1 MTAVCYDP
9 KDVCY
14 FHPCQNGGTCS
25 PPKANDGDKPYTCH
39 CFLGF
44 GGVSCEKRQGKSAD
58 WVLYE
63 YSSGSLRWSI
73 SGGMFYVGTWLQ
85 KMQQKWFRVEKVFV
99 QKNTNGSTFGLLW
112 CGTLVR
118 TEQGSCFHFAYLF
131 FVVFVPNIGPCAF
144 TNFGNCE
151 VQWCSSDPPQG
162 FKYFVGHTTSR
173 LQSELGA
180 TRTVNFPRSKYF
192 FQFRHHVLQ
201 FTGMTFSQSSVN

>member
-14 FHPCQNGGTCS
+14 RFHPCQNGGTCS

-73 SGGMFYVGTWLQ
+73 SGGMFHVGTWLQ

-99 QKNTNGSTFGLLW
+99 QKSTNGSTFGLLW

-118 TEQGSCFHFAYLF
+118 RTGFLLPFRLFIFRRFRSC
-131 FVVFVPNIGPCAF
+131 VKNIGPCAF
-144 TNFGNCE
+144 TNCGNCE

-162 FKYFVGHTTSR
+162 LDFAEIFCWPHNFKTWK
-173 LQSELGA
+173 
-180 TRTVNFPRSKYF
+180 RTGCDSHRQLS
-192 FQFRHHVLQ
+192 
-201 FTGMTFSQSSVN
+201 TFEILFSI

>member
-1 MTAVCYDP
+1 MKALGALAVAFSCFVRCTLGGKPDGNPKSKYYKVIRGMTAVCYDP

-58 WVLYE
+58 WVSYE

-85 KMQQKWFRVEKVFV
+85 KMQQKWFRIEKVFV
-99 QKNTNGSTFGLLW
+99 PKSTNGSTFGLLW

-118 TEQGSCFHFAYLF
+118 RTGFLLLFRLFIFRRFRSCVTKSWPVRFY
-131 FVVFVPNIGPCAF
+131 
-144 TNFGNCE
+144 
-151 VQWCSSDPPQG
+151 
-162 FKYFVGHTTSR
+162 
-173 LQSELGA
+173 
-180 TRTVNFPRSKYF
+180 
-192 FQFRHHVLQ
+192 
-201 FTGMTFSQSSVN
+201 